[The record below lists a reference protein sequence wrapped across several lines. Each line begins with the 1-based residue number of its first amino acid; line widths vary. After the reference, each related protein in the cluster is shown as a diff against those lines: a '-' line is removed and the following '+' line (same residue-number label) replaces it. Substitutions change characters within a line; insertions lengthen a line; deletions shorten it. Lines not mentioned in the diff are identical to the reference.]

1 MIHWCNSPWAI
12 FNGQQM
18 DTMLEKVSWFAMRV
32 TYRRE
37 LKVKEVLDSEGIENY
52 VPVHQTIRL
61 RRSRRVKETVPVVRG
76 IVFVHA
82 TLSEIQRV
90 KTPLPY
96 FQYMTNRR
104 TGEKIIVPD
113 DQMRLFIAVT
123 SMGNENLLY
132 FGGDELNLAKGTRV
146 RVTGGDFEGYEG
158 IFLKVKGARD
168 RRVVISIEGVIAVA
182 LATISPEF
190 IEVIPDHSGG
200 EC

>member
-1 MIHWCNSPWAI
+1 
-12 FNGQQM
+12 M

-96 FQYMTNRR
+96 FQ
-104 TGEKIIVPD
+104 
-113 DQMRLFIAVT
+113 
-123 SMGNENLLY
+123 
-132 FGGDELNLAKGTRV
+132 
-146 RVTGGDFEGYEG
+146 
-158 IFLKVKGARD
+158 
-168 RRVVISIEGVIAVA
+168 
-182 LATISPEF
+182 
-190 IEVIPDHSGG
+190 
-200 EC
+200 

>member
-1 MIHWCNSPWAI
+1 
-12 FNGQQM
+12 M

-190 IEVIPDHSGG
+190 IEVIPDGG
-200 EC
+200 GMLENQEYK